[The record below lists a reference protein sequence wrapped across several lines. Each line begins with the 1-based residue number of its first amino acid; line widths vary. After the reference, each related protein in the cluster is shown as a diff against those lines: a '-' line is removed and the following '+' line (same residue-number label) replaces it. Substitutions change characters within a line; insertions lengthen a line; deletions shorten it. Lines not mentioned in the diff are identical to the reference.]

1 MRAGDAVLLFSRSG
15 TFRGHR
21 GRVTEA
27 TPDGAYVR
35 VEGESRPMWFKA
47 AEIVTERESARHL
60 GGAE

>member
-1 MRAGDAVLLFSRSG
+1 MRAGDAVFLFSRSG
-15 TFRGHR
+15 TFMGTR

-35 VEGESRPMWFKA
+35 VEGESRPMWFKT
-47 AEIVTERESARHL
+47 AEIVTERESVQNI